1 MVDPSA
7 AAVDDVDDDAGGKYD
22 GKCVDQSM

>member
-1 MVDPSA
+1 VDPSA
-7 AAVDDVDDDAGGKYD
+7 ATVDDVDDDAGGKYD